1 MRRPSRRRVA
11 NGCALL
17 LAGLAA
23 QVGAQAPA
31 VAPPPLTV
39 CMAADNAPL
48 SHLVGGQPRGLD
60 VRIAQ
65 AAAQALGRPLK
76 VLAFESEYEKES
88 TLGQEV
94 NALLSAG
101 LCDAASGFPL
111 LADDL
116 GPPQRAQARTPDYP
130 GAKRKRERPFVPLG
144 TLVAGRAYQAVTLGL
159 VQRTPPAGTAPLS
172 GLAEL
177 AQHREMKL
185 GAVTGTLGG
194 TLAIGWR
201 MGALRAQTVSLGQ
214 RDDPLALL
222 LRSGAAS
229 RPGEAPRSGATA
241 ATAATAASAASLADG
256 ATPID
261 ALLLPLALF
270 DGWLLAH
277 PGAALVASPWRKPI
291 GVNLG
296 FVTLQGAGEVRA
308 AIDTVLTQA
317 LADGRVARWAAEEGV
332 SWTAPQSPEVSRGF
346 GMAALL
352 AD

>member
-1 MRRPSRRRVA
+1 MTRPCRHRVA
-11 NGCALL
+11 NGCAVL
-17 LAGLAA
+17 LAGVALQA
-23 QVGAQAPA
+23 GAQAPA
-31 VAPPPLTV
+31 AEPRPLTV

-48 SHLVGGQPRGLD
+48 SHLVAGQPRGLD

-116 GPPQRAQARTPDYP
+116 GPPQRANARTPDYP

-159 VQRTPPAGTAPLS
+159 VQRPPPPGSAPLS

-222 LRSGAAS
+222 ARSGTAG
-229 RPGEAPRSGATA
+229 RPGDAPRTGAP
-241 ATAATAASAASLADG
+241 AASAAG
-256 ATPID
+256 AASTSEGGTPID

-270 DGWLLAH
+270 DGWALAH

-296 FVTLQGAGEVRA
+296 FVTLQGAVEVRT
-308 AIDTVLTQA
+308 AIDTVLTRA